1 MHGAFEALADADPDA
16 VAVIAAAGRL
26 TYAELD
32 ALANQL
38 AHVLAAAG
46 VGPQSHVGVLAEPS
60 LALAV
65 AILGV
70 QKAGAAY
77 VPLDAGYPAQR
88 LEHLLADSGAAV
100 VVAQHDLVDK
110 VPAAGAR
117 VVALDPSWQVLA
129 GAPQTRPGVA
139 AGLDDVA
146 AVYYTSGS
154 TGSPK
159 GVLITHRGLLN
170 LAEAA
175 AGEFGLEPGDR
186 FLQLAS
192 ISFSAAL
199 EEIFPPLLCGATV
212 VLAGYRQALPSVEH
226 FLDVL
231 KTGQINGF
239 EITTAYWHQ
248 LVDELAATGGTLP
261 DSVRFVVIGGDRAKA
276 EHVLEWRKTGIPL
289 INVYGPTESTAT
301 ASYHH
306 TGREVPTGDGLL
318 PIGRPILNTQLHL
331 LDAGMAPVRPGEV
344 GELYIGGMALARGYH
359 GAPAKTAAAFVPDP
373 FGAAGGRLYRTGDLA
388 RTLPDGTVEFLGRSD
403 NQIKLRGVRIEPAEV
418 EVALQGHPQV
428 RQALVT
434 VSADDEPED
443 RHLVAYL
450 TTADG
455 VLDQAGL
462 RGYLA
467 AILPAHSI
475 PTVFV
480 VLDQIPLTPNGKV
493 DRRAL
498 PPVTASRPGT
508 PYVAPRQGTEAEIA
522 SLWADVLKLDQ
533 VGSAD
538 DFFALGGNSLQAVRI
553 VSLARRRFEVR
564 LLPHDL
570 LQDPTVAA
578 FATRID
584 GLRQEQAADGGQ
596 GVPDWAAWRE
606 RRRQVER
613 ELHDRTGQAGA
624 GPIAMSQQ
632 SLWML
637 SKFMPRIPL
646 YNEAWQCR
654 LRGVLDVAALRRALS
669 AIAARHET
677 LRTRYAM
684 VGGQPVQV
692 VDDEVDIRLEHRDL
706 SGVEPADRLAAAQAE
721 RDELILTPLNPAE
734 TPLAKVWL
742 YPLSEDDHLAVFV
755 MHHIVFDGI
764 SKEVFLDELVALYE
778 AFRTGAE
785 PELPELPL
793 HYGEFALWQ
802 RAHLTGATLDRL
814 VGYWRDRLADPPPPL
829 PLPLD
834 RPAPASQDYTG
845 AKIVVPLPPELRD
858 RVIALARAES
868 VTPYM
873 VLLTALYG
881 QLRGSTGQHDL
892 CVGSPLANRVQPG
905 LDALIGC
912 FINSIALRVSVDGD
926 PTYRQALGRVRAACL
941 DAIEHQELPFDKL
954 VEELRPPR
962 HPGRSPYFQVW
973 FAMSD
978 DTLLRRQTP
987 GLTVDGFDD
996 LSTGLSNGMAKLDL
1010 NWIVVDRGDHY
1021 ALSLAYR
1028 TSLFDEGTARTMVD
1042 QFTRTLTELVTEP
1055 DAPLA
1060 GPPAAAA
1067 EPSAQE
1073 QLLAIWREAFEVDD
1087 IGLDD
1092 DFFELGGYSMLAV
1105 QVVTRIQEQF
1115 GVEVSFV
1122 DFFETSS
1129 ITEITKLIEQSRTA

>member
-1 MHGAFEALADADPDA
+1 MLASADPDA
-16 VAVIAAAGRL
+16 VAVMSGEGRL

-32 ALANQL
+32 VLANRL
-38 AHVLAAAG
+38 AHRLAESG
-46 VGPQSHVGVLAEPS
+46 VGPQSHVAVLAEPS
-60 LALAV
+60 LSLAV

-70 QKAGAAY
+70 LKAGAAF
-77 VPLDAGYPAQR
+77 VPLDAGYPPQR
-88 LEHLLADSGAAV
+88 LAHLLTDSGAAV

-110 VPAAGAR
+110 VPAVGAR
-117 VVALDPSWQVLA
+117 LVSLDPSWQTLA
-129 GAPQTRPGVA
+129 GAPAERPSVDVP
-139 AGLDDVA
+139 LDGVA

-159 GVLITHRGLLN
+159 GVLITHRGLIN

-212 VLAGYRQALPSVEH
+212 VLAGYRQALPTVEH

-231 KTGQINGF
+231 KTQQINGF

-248 LVDELAATGGTLP
+248 LVDELAATGSAVP

-276 EHVLEWRKTGIPL
+276 KHVLEWRKTEIPL

-306 TGREVPTGDGLL
+306 TAKESPHADGLL
-318 PIGRPILNTQLHL
+318 PIGRAIVNTQLHL
-331 LDAGMAPVRPGEV
+331 LDQDMAPVRPGDV
-344 GELYIGGMALARGYH
+344 GELYIGGIALARGYH

-373 FGAAGGRLYRTGDLA
+373 FGAVGGRLYRTGDLA
-388 RTLPDGTVEFLGRSD
+388 RALPDGTVEFVGRSD

-418 EVALQGHPQV
+418 EVALQRHPKV

-434 VSADDEPED
+434 ISADDEPED

-450 TTADG
+450 TAADA
-455 VLDQAGL
+455 VTDAQL
-462 RGYLA
+462 REHLA
-467 AILPAHSI
+467 SILPAHSI
-475 PTVFV
+475 PTVFLT
-480 VLDQIPLTPNGKV
+480 LDQIPLTPNGKV

-498 PPVTASRPGT
+498 PPVTASRARPDT
-508 PYVAPRQGTEAEIA
+508 PFVVPRPGTEAELA
-522 SLWADVLKLDQ
+522 SLWRDVLKLDR
-533 VGSAD
+533 VGSRD

-553 VSLARRRFEVR
+553 VSMARRRFEVG
-564 LLPHDL
+564 LLPTDL
-570 LQDPTVAA
+570 LQEPTVAA

-584 GLRQEQAADGGQ
+584 ELRGERAADGTD

-606 RRRQVER
+606 RRRQVEQQLR
-613 ELHDRTGQAGA
+613 EKTGQAGA
-624 GPIAMSQQ
+624 GPIAVSQQ

-646 YNEAWQCR
+646 YNEAWQCH
-654 LRGVLDVAALRRALS
+654 LRGVLDLSALRRALS
-669 AIAARHET
+669 AIADRHET
-677 LRTRYAM
+677 LRTRFAM

-692 VDDEVDIRLEHRDL
+692 VDDQFDLQVEHRDL
-706 SGVEPADRLAAAQAE
+706 SAVEPGRRLEVAYAE
-721 RDELILTPLNPAE
+721 RDELILAPLDPAKP
-734 TPLAKVWL
+734 PLAKAWL
-742 YPLSEDDHLAVFV
+742 YQLAADDHLAVFV

-778 AFRTGAE
+778 AYRTGAD
-785 PELPELPL
+785 PALPALPL
-793 HYGEFALWQ
+793 NYGEFALWQ
-802 RAHLTGATLDRL
+802 RSHLGGATQDRL
-814 VGYWRDRLADPPPPL
+814 VDYWRRRLADPPPPL
-829 PLPLD
+829 PLPVD
-834 RPAPASQDYTG
+834 RPAPASQDYAG
-845 AKIVVPLPPELRD
+845 AKIVVPLPSELRD
-858 RVIALARAES
+858 QVIALARAES

-881 QLRGSTGQHDL
+881 QLRGSTGCDDL
-892 CVGSPLANRVQPG
+892 CVGSPLANRTQPG

-912 FINSIALRVSVDGD
+912 FINSIALRVTVAGD
-926 PTYRQALGRVRAACL
+926 LTYRQALARVRATCL
-941 DAIEHQELPFDKL
+941 DAIDHQELPFDKL
-954 VEELRPPR
+954 VEELRPQR
-962 HPGRSPYFQVW
+962 HAGRSPYFQVW

-978 DTLLRRQTP
+978 DTLLRRQAP

-996 LSTGLSNGMAKLDL
+996 LSTALSNGMAKLDL

-1028 TSLFDEGTARTMVD
+1028 TSLFDEGTARAMVN
-1042 QFTRTLTELVTEP
+1042 QYSETLTELLRDP
-1055 DAPLA
+1055 DATLSGHSATAPA
-1060 GPPAAAA
+1060 DGPSVP
-1067 EPSAQE
+1067 E

-1087 IGLDD
+1087 IGVDD

-1115 GVEVSFV
+1115 GVEISFV

-1129 ITEITKLIEQSRTA
+1129 ITEITKLIDEGRTAGV